1 MSKQLAILA
10 LLLGAAIAVSA
21 CTAAPAPAPQP
32 PAPAAQ
38 APAPAAQPPAP
49 AAPAPAKP
57 AEAAPASATSSTDA
71 TSVMVSKDPT
81 LISIMT
87 DGKGR
92 ALYLFT
98 KDERNKSNCVDACA
112 QNWPPLTVKGEAK
125 SGAGATSALIGATAR
140 ADGSTQVTYNGWP
153 LYYFAKDEKPGDV
166 KGQNVGAVWFALSM
180 DGSPIQNAAPVNIAK
195 NATLGTVLADASGR
209 TLYLFAKDEKNK
221 STCTGGCAQ
230 TWPPLL
236 SKDAPKAGE
245 GVTAVMLG
253 TITRADGFTQVTYNG
268 LPLYY
273 FARDEKPGDVKGQ
286 NVGGNWFV
294 VNPAG
299 EAVKPVAAAPPS
311 APATA
316 PMSAPTSSSNS
327 SY

>member
-1 MSKQLAILA
+1 MSKQLTVLA

-32 PAPAAQ
+32 AAPAAQ
-38 APAPAAQPPAP
+38 APTPAAQPAAPAP
-49 AAPAPAKP
+49 QAPAKP
-57 AEAAPASATSSTDA
+57 AEMAPASTTSSSGSMMADE

-125 SGAGATSALIGATAR
+125 AGAGAMSTLIGTTAR

-180 DGSPIQNAAPVNIAK
+180 DGAPVQNAAPVKTAK
-195 NATLGTVLADASGR
+195 NATLGTVLAR
-209 TLYLFAKDEKNK
+209 
-221 STCTGGCAQ
+221 STC
-230 TWPPLL
+230 
-236 SKDAPKAGE
+236 SRR
-245 GVTAVMLG
+245 
-253 TITRADGFTQVTYNG
+253 TRRTSRT
-268 LPLYY
+268 
-273 FARDEKPGDVKGQ
+273 
-286 NVGGNWFV
+286 
-294 VNPAG
+294 
-299 EAVKPVAAAPPS
+299 
-311 APATA
+311 APAPALRTGR
-316 PMSAPTSSSNS
+316 PC
-327 SY
+327 